1 MRENPG
7 EGGVQDARREE
18 KRVSRRGNI
27 RGAHSSRREGLQSA
41 HTWHW
46 VALGDLE
53 PEQFQG
59 QAGGWLSIVEAGRG
73 D

>member
-1 MRENPG
+1 MSRTLG
-7 EGGVQDARREE
+7 ERRREFPGGE
-18 KRVSRRGNI
+18 ISGVHIPPGGKDCRVLILGI
-27 RGAHSSRREGLQSA
+27 G
-41 HTWHW
+41 WHW

-53 PEQFQG
+53 PKQFQG